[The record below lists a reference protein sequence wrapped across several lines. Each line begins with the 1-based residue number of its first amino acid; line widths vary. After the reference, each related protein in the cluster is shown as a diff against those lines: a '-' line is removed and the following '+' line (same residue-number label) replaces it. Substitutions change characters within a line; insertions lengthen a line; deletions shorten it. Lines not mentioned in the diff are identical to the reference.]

1 MLARVG
7 VGWWVLV
14 LAWVGEC
21 WCWRG
26 LVLASVD
33 VGEC

>member
-1 MLARVG
+1 MLVRVD
-7 VGWWVLV
+7 
-14 LAWVGEC
+14 VGEG

-33 VGEC
+33 VGVGWCW